1 MRREILE
8 LLEIGITSVLPMKIL
23 PQYVSLKDDKLIIN
37 DFEFNLNPDINIYVI
52 GAGKATGGMAEALE
66 QILGP
71 HIKDGLV
78 NIPDGTSKNY
88 KTRIIKLN
96 EASHPIPSRNGV
108 LGSRQIVQILKNTQK
123 SDLVIVILS
132 GGGSALLPLPIE
144 EISLKQLQDLN
155 NSLIK
160 SGATIQEI
168 NTVRKHCSQIKG
180 GQLAKFAYPA
190 KVVTLILSDVIGN
203 SLDSIASGPTV
214 PDSTTFKQAITI
226 LKKYHLWGSVA
237 PSIRLHLEK
246 GLYGDVPETPKPNDL
261 IFQKTYPL
269 IIGDIGLACEA
280 VKQAALQKGFNVYI
294 HSTRITGEAKEVGTK
309 ILQISKDHSSLNL
322 ERPFVVLGGGEP
334 TVTVKGHGIGGRCQE
349 MGLGIISKFHDLT
362 NSVFA
367 AIGTD
372 GIDGY
377 TNAAGVIIDYH
388 STSLLKEKHLD
399 PNTYLKNNDSYN
411 FFRRLNDSLIFT
423 GPTGTNVNDLII
435 IGRF

>member
-1 MRREILE
+1 MNLYKRMIIRNFEELISNVKTNHEKTMRREILE

-190 KVVTLILSDVIGN
+190 KVVTL
-203 SLDSIASGPTV
+203 
-214 PDSTTFKQAITI
+214 
-226 LKKYHLWGSVA
+226 
-237 PSIRLHLEK
+237 
-246 GLYGDVPETPKPNDL
+246 
-261 IFQKTYPL
+261 
-269 IIGDIGLACEA
+269 
-280 VKQAALQKGFNVYI
+280 
-294 HSTRITGEAKEVGTK
+294 
-309 ILQISKDHSSLNL
+309 
-322 ERPFVVLGGGEP
+322 
-334 TVTVKGHGIGGRCQE
+334 
-349 MGLGIISKFHDLT
+349 
-362 NSVFA
+362 
-367 AIGTD
+367 
-372 GIDGY
+372 
-377 TNAAGVIIDYH
+377 
-388 STSLLKEKHLD
+388 
-399 PNTYLKNNDSYN
+399 
-411 FFRRLNDSLIFT
+411 
-423 GPTGTNVNDLII
+423 
-435 IGRF
+435 